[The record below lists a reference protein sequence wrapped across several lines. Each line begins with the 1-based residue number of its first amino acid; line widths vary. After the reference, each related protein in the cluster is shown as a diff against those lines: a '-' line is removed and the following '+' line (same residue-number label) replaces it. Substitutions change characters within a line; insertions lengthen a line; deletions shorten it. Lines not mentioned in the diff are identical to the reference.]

1 MPLLIS
7 LCPVPEGEVDVSG
20 VWPAP
25 ACSPHGSGPQ
35 QTLAPVFGGE
45 VGKRRG
51 RNWGPVRADP
61 TSALAHLC
69 VLSLSLFQSGRQKP
83 SVRGTPERTD
93 CCSSVHL
100 STQLDNLSICPS
112 SWSPALTAGN
122 GWGWNERLI
131 RDQVLPSALLSP
143 LAILEVGWG
152 GGWWGRH
159 RKMEDAAL
167 GLRVLMGLFGRM
179 RLTHGGV
186 NKPTT
191 RICAGLNVCVSPHRY

>member
-1 MPLLIS
+1 M
-7 LCPVPEGEVDVSG
+7 
-20 VWPAP
+20 
-25 ACSPHGSGPQ
+25 
-35 QTLAPVFGGE
+35 
-45 VGKRRG
+45 GKRRG
-51 RNWGPVRADP
+51 RNWGPVRADL

-131 RDQVLPSALLSP
+131 RGQVLPPPPFSLGHP
-143 LAILEVGWG
+143 RG
-152 GGWWGRH
+152 GLGRGRH

-167 GLRVLMGLFGRM
+167 GLRVLMGLFGRT